1 MNRRASTNGRKKP
14 ARKKKPVQKRPVEKK
29 TTPKRPS
36 RKNAVAKKKATRRK
50 AAAEKPT
57 RGSAARRVAR
67 EQLTRRARP
76 SGRSQNRRR
85 PSAKKPPGGKPK
97 TAWRERAARAR
108 KGLGEG
114 LHARRAWLHRAG
126 KVALGGL
133 LVAAALWLGDQTVRY
148 AQQAKAFAIREIV
161 IDGNVQLEEIDVRRA
176 ARLQIGSNVFEIS
189 AENARNHLLQHPW
202 IADATV
208 IRKLPGRVRI
218 EIVERTPVAL
228 VALDQL
234 YLVSEQG
241 AVFKRLGVDD
251 PVDLPVITGIASE
264 RFYDDFEYRKAIL
277 LRSMALLHDYEGAGL
292 SKREPVSEIHFEGAN
307 GIELFIGDDG
317 MNVRLG
323 NGQHRQKLR
332 RLRQVLERLTR
343 ENTRPSYVYLDNVR
357 SPERVTVRLP

>member
-1 MNRRASTNGRKKP
+1 
-14 ARKKKPVQKRPVEKK
+14 
-29 TTPKRPS
+29 
-36 RKNAVAKKKATRRK
+36 
-50 AAAEKPT
+50 
-57 RGSAARRVAR
+57 
-67 EQLTRRARP
+67 
-76 SGRSQNRRR
+76 
-85 PSAKKPPGGKPK
+85 PP
-97 TAWRERAARAR
+97 
-108 KGLGEG
+108 
-114 LHARRAWLHRAG
+114 
-126 KVALGGL
+126 
-133 LVAAALWLGDQTVRY
+133 
-148 AQQAKAFAIREIV
+148 
-161 IDGNVQLEEIDVRRA
+161 
-176 ARLQIGSNVFEIS
+176 RLQIGSNVFEIS

-202 IADATV
+202 IAEAKV

-218 EIVERTPVAL
+218 EIVERKPVAL

-332 RLRQVLERLTR
+332 RLRQVLERLTK